1 MTLYSHLTELALTHA
16 VPPAQAWENSVQI
29 LGAQGI
35 GTASSRG
42 KGCPKAAFVGLAEHG
57 YVRGFTASSD
67 RPMRENAR
75 HALCAYRLYVAD
87 PSLLDRKAL
96 WWQAVAAERGIS
108 RKSQNGVLDVMTA
121 LIQQDAFLPAAGT
134 ASH

>member
-1 MTLYSHLTELALTHA
+1 MLYARLTELALTHA
-16 VPPAQAWENSVQI
+16 VPPARAWENAVQI

-35 GTASSRG
+35 GTASSRA

-67 RPMRENAR
+67 KPLRKNAR
-75 HALCAYRLYVAD
+75 HALWAYHLYLAD
-87 PSLLDRKAL
+87 PSLLDHKPT
-96 WWQAVAAERGIS
+96 WWQAVVTESKIS
-108 RKSQNGVLDVMTA
+108 RENQGGVLDVVKA
-121 LIQQDAFLPAAGT
+121 LIQHDAFLPAAGT